1 VLIAVVWHDSA
12 PGHWAAGTGLDAS
25 SARPAGMMALRLA
38 LDTLADR
45 YGLKVAAENISGN
58 FSA

>member
-1 VLIAVVWHDSA
+1 
-12 PGHWAAGTGLDAS
+12 
-25 SARPAGMMALRLA
+25 MMALRLA

-45 YGLKVAAENISGN
+45 YGLKNNASHFSSD

>member
-1 VLIAVVWHDSA
+1 
-12 PGHWAAGTGLDAS
+12 
-25 SARPAGMMALRLA
+25 MMALRLA

-45 YGLKVAAENISGN
+45 YGLKNGAGNASGD